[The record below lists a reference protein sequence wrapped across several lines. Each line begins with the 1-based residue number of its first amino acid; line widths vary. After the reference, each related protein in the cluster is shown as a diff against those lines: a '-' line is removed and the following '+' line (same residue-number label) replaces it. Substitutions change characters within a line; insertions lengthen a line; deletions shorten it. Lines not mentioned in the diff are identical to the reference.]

1 VKDNCNSDAIEKKE
15 NYLEK
20 TEKNEVKE
28 KEKENEQI
36 KEGKDENGEKQE
48 TQETIENPPENIDV
62 EKLNVDPLNNSKE
75 ETTGN
80 HNRCVPLNVYKKV
93 YNDKIELLK
102 KVNNFNL
109 IMKQKESEIMNLQL
123 KLKKYENEK
132 NNEANILLKQ
142 EKYVK
147 QLNKKIE
154 KLESII
160 IKHKE
165 EIINK
170 ENEILESKEKFE
182 EYQNNL
188 EHSKNI
194 FKLDYQKQIEQKNE
208 KINFLS
214 KEIEIKNN
222 KLEKFEKKYKFLQ
235 EKYLKT
241 LNEKNILSQENV
253 YNPKKL
259 SKSSVSNKLFKT
271 ALSKNDSKRL
281 ITFNPNPLNQLDNI
295 IYKIKD
301 RYDNNLFPIEID
313 EKENKESDDS
323 ENINILPDINLK
335 KSRNLDNRTKSKVMK
350 VQKKKMNLKSDF
362 SGDEV

>member
-1 VKDNCNSDAIEKKE
+1 MKNNCNSDAIENNE
-15 NYLEK
+15 NNLEK
-20 TEKNEVKE
+20 TEKNENEE
-28 KEKENEQI
+28 KEDKQI
-36 KEGKDENGEKQE
+36 KEGKDENGER
-48 TQETIENPPENIDV
+48 QETIETNENYPENNDLQNLK
-62 EKLNVDPLNNSKE
+62 EEPLNYSKE
-75 ETTGN
+75 ENTGN

-109 IMKQKESEIMNLQL
+109 ILKQKENEIVNLQL
-123 KLKKYENEK
+123 KIKKYENEK
-132 NNEANILLKQ
+132 MNETNILLKQ
-142 EKYVK
+142 EKHVK

-170 ENEILESKEKFE
+170 ENEILESKEKFDE
-182 EYQNNL
+182 FQNNL
-188 EHSKNI
+188 EHSKNM

-253 YNPKKL
+253 YNPKKI

-271 ALSKNDSKRL
+271 ALSKNESKRL
-281 ITFNPNPLNQLDNI
+281 ITFNPNALNQLDNI
-295 IYKIKD
+295 KSKIKH
-301 RYDNNLFPIEID
+301 RYDNDLFPIEID

-335 KSRNLDNRTKSKVMK
+335 KSRNTKSKLMK
-350 VQKKKMNLKSDF
+350 VKKKMNLKSEF

>member
-1 VKDNCNSDAIEKKE
+1 MKDNSNSDDIENKE

-20 TEKNEVKE
+20 TDKNEEKEEKEE

-36 KEGKDENGEKQE
+36 KKGKDENGERQE
-48 TQETIENPPENIDV
+48 TEETMENPPENIDV
-62 EKLNVDPLNNSKE
+62 QNLNVDPLNNSKE

-80 HNRCVPLNVYKKV
+80 HNSCVPLDVYKKV
-93 YNDKIELLK
+93 YNEKIELLK

-109 IMKQKESEIMNLQL
+109 LMKQKENEIMNLQV

-132 NNEANILLKQ
+132 KNETNIILKQ
-142 EKYVK
+142 EKHVK

-170 ENEILESKEKFE
+170 ENEILESKEKFDE
-182 EYQNNL
+182 FQNNL
-188 EHSKNI
+188 EHSKNM

-235 EKYLKT
+235 EKYLKA

-259 SKSSVSNKLFKT
+259 TKSSVSNKLFKT

-281 ITFNPNPLNQLDNI
+281 ITFNTNALNQLDNI
-295 IYKIKD
+295 IKIKD
-301 RYDNNLFPIEID
+301 RYDNNLFPNEID

-323 ENINILPDINLK
+323 ENINILPYINLK
-335 KSRNLDNRTKSKVMK
+335 KGRNLDNRTKSKVLK
-350 VQKKKMNLKSDF
+350 EKKK
-362 SGDEV
+362 